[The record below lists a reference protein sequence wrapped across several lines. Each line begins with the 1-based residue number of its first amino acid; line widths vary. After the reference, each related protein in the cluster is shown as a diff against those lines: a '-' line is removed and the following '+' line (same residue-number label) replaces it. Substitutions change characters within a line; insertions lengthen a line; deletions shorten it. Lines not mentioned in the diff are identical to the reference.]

1 VKHAFEVSHYVSWQA
16 EIDTAQPEWAW
27 LESYPPVE
35 WPRVLS
41 EVMEHDYETY
51 ETFAKL
57 ANGPWDGPSY
67 TAKPCRLGEPA

>member
-41 EVMEHDYETY
+41 ERHGARRETN

-67 TAKPCRLGEPA
+67 TPSRRRLG